1 MPLFSNPFIITVD
14 VLLFS
19 ITETLWRL
27 HHISSCF
34 CSRRMLSLF
43 PLPRLGQRCVYIA
56 QLLPWQQT
64 GSLWKSAELATE
76 SLEGDMQKKKKKQC
90 GRGTSVKIQM
100 VFLSR
105 DISTFITEY
114 RALTCRILNYN
125 SVTFI
130 PHSITNRY
138 TKRMRNNFR
147 MCCLELN
154 NNHPPHNAKPA
165 IGLKNLTFLLRNG
178 VISVTKV
185 SVLQIINHKAFFFC
199 GNLNSTNNPQ

>member
-1 MPLFSNPFIITVD
+1 M
-14 VLLFS
+14 LLLEEDAFFVPAPAAGS
-19 ITETLWRL
+19 ALCLHRPVAAVATDRLAVKVSRVSHRKPWRW
-27 HHISSCF
+27 H
-34 CSRRMLSLF
+34 
-43 PLPRLGQRCVYIA
+43 A
-56 QLLPWQQT
+56 
-64 GSLWKSAELATE
+64 
-76 SLEGDMQKKKKKQC
+76 KKKKKQS

-185 SVLQIINHKAFFFC
+185 SVLQIINHKAFFFF
-199 GNLNSTNNPQ
+199 LWKSQ